1 MIEAGMARVYS
12 FPDNRA
18 LVAELLVRETAARA
32 ARRGIWADP
41 FYAVRSPDEAADHV
55 DEFTLV
61 EGRVLGVG
69 RTSNRTYLNF
79 GADYRTDFTVA
90 VAARDRRVFD
100 AAGIDLA
107 AYEGHI
113 IRVRGWLDTLNGPV
127 IEATHPE
134 QIELV
139 Q

>member
-1 MIEAGMARVYS
+1 M
-12 FPDNRA
+12 
-18 LVAELLVRETAARA
+18 
-32 ARRGIWADP
+32 
-41 FYAVRSPDEAADHV
+41 RSPDEAVDHL
-55 DEFTLV
+55 DEFTIV
-61 EGRVLGVG
+61 EGRVLAVARTG
-69 RTSNRTYLNF
+69 RRTYLNF

-90 VAARDRRVFD
+90 VAARDRGMFD
-100 AAGIDLA
+100 DAGIDLA

-113 IRVRGWLDTLNGPV
+113 IRVRGWVDSLNGAM